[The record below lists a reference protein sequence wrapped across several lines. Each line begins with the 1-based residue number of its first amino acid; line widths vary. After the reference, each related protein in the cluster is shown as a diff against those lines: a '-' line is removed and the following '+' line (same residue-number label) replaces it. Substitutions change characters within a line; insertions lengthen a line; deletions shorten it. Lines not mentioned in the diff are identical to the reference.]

1 MKDKNQKILELLE
14 MIEDFKI
21 QIYSK
26 DKIVDLQQGQIEQL
40 IEDLREAK
48 QYEHKCK
55 TMQI

>member
-26 DKIVDLQQGQIEQL
+26 DKIVDLQQG
-40 IEDLREAK
+40 
-48 QYEHKCK
+48 
-55 TMQI
+55 